1 MTTDV
6 PAEVPVTKPVPDVPA
21 IEGLA
26 DAHAL
31 LAAAV
36 PLPVS
41 CEVPPEQTDI
51 IPLMVGFGLTATES
65 CAVVAHCPADG
76 VKV

>member
-1 MTTDV
+1 M
-6 PAEVPVTKPVPDVPA
+6 PA
-21 IEGLA
+21 IAVLA

-41 CEVPPEQTDI
+41 CKVPPGQSDVP
-51 IPLMVGFGLTATES
+51 PLMIGFGLTATES